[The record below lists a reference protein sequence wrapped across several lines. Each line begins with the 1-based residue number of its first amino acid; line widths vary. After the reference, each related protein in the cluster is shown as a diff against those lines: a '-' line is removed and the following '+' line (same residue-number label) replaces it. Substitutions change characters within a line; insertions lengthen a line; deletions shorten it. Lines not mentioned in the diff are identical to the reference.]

1 MSTTF
6 LPQARGPDH
15 DGAQCEQASSAGS
28 ALTWGIHSHG
38 QTAFVILS
46 GELDIAT
53 APGLAQ
59 RLAPLA
65 DTGKHLLLDLAG
77 LRFCDC
83 AGLSVFLRLRQRVMS
98 AGGSLRLTAP
108 TGAIRRLLV
117 LTGQHDLL
125 SIAAGPVEVI
135 RTLGCDVVTAPPL
148 PPADDTDIVYPQ
160 AGAVP
165 AVTVA
170 S

>member
-15 DGAQCEQASSAGS
+15 DGARCEQASSAGS
-28 ALTWGIHSHG
+28 ALTCGIHSHG
-38 QTAFVILS
+38 QTAFAILG

-53 APGLAQ
+53 APSLAQ

-65 DTGKHLLLDLAG
+65 DIGKHLFLDLAG

-83 AGLSVFLRLRQRVMS
+83 AGLTAFLRLRQRVMS
-98 AGGSLRLTAP
+98 AGGSLHLTAP
-108 TGAIRRLLV
+108 TAAIRRLLV

-125 SIAAGPVEVI
+125 SVAAGPVEVF
-135 RTLGCDVVTAPPL
+135 RTLGCDAVTAPPL
-148 PPADDTDIVYPQ
+148 PLADDIDMVYPQ

-170 S
+170 P